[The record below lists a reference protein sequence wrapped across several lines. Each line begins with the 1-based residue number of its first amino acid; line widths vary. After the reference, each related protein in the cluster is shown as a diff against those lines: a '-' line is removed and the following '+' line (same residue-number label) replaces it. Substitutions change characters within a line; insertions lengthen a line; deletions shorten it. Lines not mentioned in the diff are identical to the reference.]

1 MSYTQGSGPVL
12 GYAALSGLG
21 CVCSYFE
28 RDLHCFWKNNAK
40 TLRFENFAYINDAI
54 TMGGRLCLAVV
65 LPTCLAPN
73 TSGAL

>member
-1 MSYTQGSGPVL
+1 MEQPVL
-12 GYAALSGLG
+12 NEHSQFIFNSVIVDNLFLSLTNMKDNKYDYTI
-21 CVCSYFE
+21 SMMPY
-28 RDLHCFWKNNAK
+28 
-40 TLRFENFAYINDAI
+40 